1 MVKIPSIFVAFL
13 ENMNFTTNWKQNLFL
28 KKNLRLQISHPLPP
42 RFSDLPTALTEEEE
56 WDFQYS
62 DHTSV
67 SPTGIFCASN
77 DDDAWKPHEFY
88 ELISPHT
95 QEDLLG
101 LCCRTE
107 QNCFTRLIIIVKSLK
122 IFFNELNQEEGRT
135 DGWTDDRLFLKL
147 FM

>member
-1 MVKIPSIFVAFL
+1 MPVYYLGGFTPS
-13 ENMNFTTNWKQNLFL
+13 K
-28 KKNLRLQISHPLPP
+28 
-42 RFSDLPTALTEEEE
+42 FSDLPTALTEEEE

-107 QNCFTRLIIIVKSLK
+107 QNYFTRLIIIVHSLK
-122 IFFNELNQEEGRT
+122 KFYMNPIKREEHPLEE
-135 DGWTDDRLFLKL
+135 W
-147 FM
+147 

>member
-1 MVKIPSIFVAFL
+1 MRRRSGISNILITHQYRQL
-13 ENMNFTTNWKQNLFL
+13 EQNLL
-28 KKNLRLQISHPLPP
+28 VQKNSDYNSGQGKQTNKLSPPP
-42 RFSDLPTALTEEEE
+42 RFSYHPTALTEEEE

-62 DHTSV
+62 DHTLV

-107 QNCFTRLIIIVKSLK
+107 QNYFTRLIIIRMK
-122 IFFNELNQEEGRT
+122 NEG
-135 DGWTDDRLFLKL
+135 
-147 FM
+147 

>member
-1 MVKIPSIFVAFL
+1 MGQCDSKEERGGS
-13 ENMNFTTNWKQNLFL
+13 
-28 KKNLRLQISHPLPP
+28 
-42 RFSDLPTALTEEEE
+42 EEE

-122 IFFNELNQEEGRT
+122 IFFNELNQEGGT
-135 DGWTDDRLFLKL
+135 NGLMDGQTTASFSKCSCRLF
-147 FM
+147 